1 MYKSEKFGKIFW
13 VDGDLNLKCC
23 PQWADGTGDFEQTEY
38 VTDWIDWEAV
48 DMKALLDVYKYLV
61 CKLRNNLIKHL
72 QPYKGYAANTPLVQ
86 RALKDGKKSRFQQF
100 KAVLDKTHS
109 LREEQV

>member
-38 VTDWIDWEAV
+38 VTDWIDW
-48 DMKALLDVYKYLV
+48 
-61 CKLRNNLIKHL
+61 
-72 QPYKGYAANTPLVQ
+72 
-86 RALKDGKKSRFQQF
+86 
-100 KAVLDKTHS
+100 
-109 LREEQV
+109 

>member
-38 VTDWIDWEAV
+38 VTDWIDWEDV
-48 DMKALLDVYKYLV
+48 DMKALLYVYKYVKLNFFININPKFVCFVIFQKFHLV
-61 CKLRNNLIKHL
+61 LLLIH
-72 QPYKGYAANTPLVQ
+72 QQQIEV
-86 RALKDGKKSRFQQF
+86 LKYQER
-100 KAVLDKTHS
+100 L
-109 LREEQV
+109 L